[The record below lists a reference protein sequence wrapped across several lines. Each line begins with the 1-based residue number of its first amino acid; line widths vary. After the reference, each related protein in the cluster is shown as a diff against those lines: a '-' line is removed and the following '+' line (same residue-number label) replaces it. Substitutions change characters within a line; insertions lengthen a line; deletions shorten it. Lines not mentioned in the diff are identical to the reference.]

1 MALQLE
7 IVSEN
12 KDLLGEDGTRL
23 FREDGGTIGRALE
36 NDWILPDPERFISAR
51 HAAIDYQSGSY
62 YLADTSSN
70 GVYVNDEDEPLGKGN
85 PRRLF
90 DGDRLRMGSFEFV
103 VTLNEGQGLE
113 MPPPPR
119 PTVVPDHIE
128 QLVSEDIMRS
138 SMLLLDE
145 EEITGDDAFQAAL
158 FGGPVNGKAN
168 GKGHDKGTDTTSSDQ
183 ENNPLLEAEKPQ
195 GVSAKEVIDAFLTG
209 AGIKSADIHP
219 SVDPLEVM
227 SNAGQVLREL
237 LCGINDLLICRTNL
251 KSMFRLDQTTVL
263 PRHNNPLKLSANTTD
278 AIKQLLVGKD
288 GEYLG
293 PLDSVTEVCQDLR
306 FHHDAIIGGMTSA
319 LHDFIDRFDPD
330 ELQESFNKT
339 LNKKPLFGALNKLKY
354 WELYGDL
361 YPIMTQQG
369 AGDLPLQ
376 FGEEFV
382 RYYEKHI
389 ADYKRIERGDG
400 GHLKST
406 VAIDRSNKPGGSA
419 STEEPVDQV
428 DHGSDW

>member
-7 IVSEN
+7 ITSEN
-12 KDLLGEDGTRL
+12 KDLLGDDCVRL
-23 FREDGGTIGRALE
+23 FRRDGGTIGRALE
-36 NDWILPDPERFISAR
+36 NDWILPDPERFISGR

-90 DGDRLRMGSFEFV
+90 DGDRLRMGSFEFMV
-103 VTLNEGQGLE
+103 KLDEGEGLE
-113 MPPPPR
+113 MPPPPK

-128 QLVSEDIMRS
+128 QLVPEEVMRS
-138 SMLLLDE
+138 SILLLDE
-145 EEITGDDAFQAAL
+145 EEITGDDAFQEAL
-158 FGGPVNGKAN
+158 FGTPVNGKAN
-168 GKGHDKGTDTTSSDQ
+168 GVDKSNSDHVK
-183 ENNPLLEAEKPQ
+183 NPLLEPEEPQ
-195 GVSAKEVIDAFLTG
+195 GVSANDLVEAFLTG
-209 AGIKSADIHP
+209 AGIDSADIHP
-219 SVDPLEVM
+219 SVDPQELL

-237 LCGINDLLICRTNL
+237 VSGINDLLVCRTNL

-278 AIKQLLVGKD
+278 AIKQLLIGKD

-293 PLDSVTEVCQDLR
+293 PLDSVTEVCQDLKY
-306 FHHDAIIGGMTSA
+306 HHDAVIGGMTGA

-330 ELQESFNKT
+330 ELQDSFDKT
-339 LNKKPLFGALNKLKY
+339 LNKKPLFDSLNKMKY

-389 ADYKRIERGDG
+389 ADYKRIERGDVG
-400 GHLKST
+400 SLKAT
-406 VAIDRSNKPGGSA
+406 VVMDRSDVLGDPA
-419 STEEPVDQV
+419 EAEELVDQV

>member
-7 IVSEN
+7 ITSEN
-12 KDLLGEDGTRL
+12 KDLLGDDCVRL
-23 FREDGGTIGRALE
+23 FRQDGGTIGRALE
-36 NDWILPDPERFISAR
+36 NDWILPDPERFISGR

-70 GVYVNDEDEPLGKGN
+70 GVYINDEDEPLGKGN

-90 DGDRLRMGSFEFV
+90 DGDRLRMGSFEFIV
-103 VTLNEGQGLE
+103 RLDEGQGLE
-113 MPPPPR
+113 MPPPPK

-128 QLVSEDIMRS
+128 QLVPEEVMRS
-138 SMLLLDE
+138 SIQLLDE
-145 EEITGDDAFQAAL
+145 EEITGDNAFQAAL
-158 FGGPVNGKAN
+158 FGTPAN
-168 GKGHDKGTDTTSSDQ
+168 GKDKPNSDPAK
-183 ENNPLLEAEKPQ
+183 NPLLAPEEPQ
-195 GVSAKEVIDAFLTG
+195 GVTAKDLVEAFLTG
-209 AGIKSADIHP
+209 TGIDSVDIHP
-219 SVDPLEVM
+219 SVDPLELM
-227 SNAGQVLREL
+227 TNAGQVLREL
-237 LCGINDLLICRTNL
+237 VSGINDLLICRTNL

-293 PLDSVTEVCQDLR
+293 PLDSVTEVCQDLKY
-306 FHHDAIIGGMTSA
+306 HHDAVIGGMTGA

-330 ELQESFNKT
+330 ELQDRFNKT
-339 LNKKPLFGALNKLKY
+339 LNKKPLFDALNKLKY

-382 RYYEKHI
+382 RHYEKHI

-400 GHLKST
+400 GSLKST
-406 VAIDRSNKPGGSA
+406 VVMDRIMPLDASA
-419 STEEPVDQV
+419 EPEELVDQV
-428 DHGSDW
+428 EHGSDW

>member
-1 MALQLE
+1 MPLQLE
-7 IVSEN
+7 ITSEN
-12 KDLLGEDGTRL
+12 KDLLGDDCVRL
-23 FREDGGTIGRALE
+23 FGEDGGTIGRALE
-36 NDWILPDPERFISAR
+36 NDWILPDPERFISGR

-90 DGDRLRMGSFEFV
+90 DGDRLRMGSFEFIV
-103 VTLNEGQGLE
+103 KLDEGEGLE
-113 MPPPPR
+113 MPPPPK

-128 QLVSEDIMRS
+128 QLVPEEVMRS
-138 SMLLLDE
+138 SILLLDE

-158 FGGPVNGKAN
+158 FGTPVKGK
-168 GKGHDKGTDTTSSDQ
+168 DKSNSDHAK
-183 ENNPLLEAEKPQ
+183 NPLLEPEESQ
-195 GVSAKEVIDAFLTG
+195 GVAAQDLVEAFLAGTG
-209 AGIKSADIHP
+209 IDSADIHP
-219 SVDPLEVM
+219 SVDPLELM

-237 LCGINDLLICRTNL
+237 VSGINDLLACRTNL

-278 AIKQLLVGKD
+278 AIKQLLIGKD

-293 PLDSVTEVCQDLR
+293 PLDSVTEVYQDLR
-306 FHHDAIIGGMTSA
+306 FHHDAVVGGMTGA
-319 LHDFIDRFDPD
+319 LHDFINRFDPD
-330 ELQESFNKT
+330 ELQDSFDKT
-339 LNKKPLFGALNKLKY
+339 LNKKPFFDSLNKLKY
-354 WELYGDL
+354 WDLYGDL

-382 RYYEKHI
+382 RCYEKHI

-400 GHLKST
+400 GSLKAT
-406 VAIDRSNKPGGSA
+406 VVMDRNVPLDGSA
-419 STEEPVDQV
+419 EAEEPADQV
-428 DHGSDW
+428 DHGADW